1 MLKIVLILII
11 ILIFYLFINVE
22 PVMNTFYFDNDANY
36 QYNLDAVETS
46 KCNTYDC
53 SNETPNNSQQNNS
66 KPNNSKPN
74 NSQSNNSQSNNIK
87 KIDTHQNI
95 LLVGGDKDKNPIF
108 KFKDNFY
115 KLNNDT
121 LIQTNIES
129 TDIIY
134 YDYPY
139 KVPTDIKTMK
149 LKVNYTLTNLGAKYK
164 DYKYVGVLNNN
175 YYHQE
180 YILYEKPYEAEDK
193 ELEDKLYY
201 YILVKIIGGV
211 YTIMYELPPRNKILP
226 QEYIWASYGPFQ
238 IGPLIFN

>member
-36 QYNLDAVETS
+36 QYNLDTVETS

-53 SNETPNNSQQNNS
+53 SNETQNGSQPNSSQPNS
-66 KPNNSKPN
+66 
-74 NSQSNNSQSNNIK
+74 IK
-87 KIDTHQNI
+87 KIITNQNI

-108 KFKDNFY
+108 KYKDNFY
-115 KLNNDT
+115 KLNNDS

-129 TDIIY
+129 IDITY

-149 LKVNYTLTNLGAKYK
+149 LKVNYTLTDLGAKYK
-164 DYKYVGVLNNN
+164 DYKYIGVLNNN

-180 YILYEKPYEAEDK
+180 YILYEKSYEAEDK

-226 QEYIWASYGPFQ
+226 QEYIWASYGSFQ